1 MHIVETAASC
11 RARYT
16 NAALANYEKERDLHE
31 EGCLNNC
38 IAVETHLSAK
48 YGTIE
53 CFTIRKLLEKNFRV
67 SNECPLIVVVLLVH
81 RGRAPP

>member
-48 YGTIE
+48 
-53 CFTIRKLLEKNFRV
+53 
-67 SNECPLIVVVLLVH
+67 
-81 RGRAPP
+81 